1 MLHFFPEL
9 YYVKEA
15 PSVTTIFA
23 YILCIE
29 IKGGKGGS
37 SERSNLGEGPSS
49 QVHSSIKLVTWA
61 LLKTKILP
69 LLQQTTS
76 LE

>member
-1 MLHFFPEL
+1 MMLHFFPEL

-29 IKGGKGGS
+29 IKGGKRAS
-37 SERSNLGEGPSS
+37 SERSNLGRTKQLSS
-49 QVHSSIKLVTWA
+49 QL
-61 LLKTKILP
+61 
-69 LLQQTTS
+69 
-76 LE
+76 

>member
-1 MLHFFPEL
+1 MMLHFFPEL

-29 IKGGKGGS
+29 IKGGKRAS
-37 SERSNLGEGPSS
+37 SERSNLGRTKQLSS
-49 QVHSSIKLVTWA
+49 QLY
-61 LLKTKILP
+61 
-69 LLQQTTS
+69 
-76 LE
+76 